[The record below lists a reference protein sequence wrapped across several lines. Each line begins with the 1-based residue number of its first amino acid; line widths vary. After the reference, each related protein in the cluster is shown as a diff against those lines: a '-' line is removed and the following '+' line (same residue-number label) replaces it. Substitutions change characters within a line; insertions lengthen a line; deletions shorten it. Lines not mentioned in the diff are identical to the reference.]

1 METEKIPFF
10 SPPHLDYEEIQ
21 YIESL
26 LEVILDSG
34 KLSNGQFC
42 RELEDMIK
50 EMYGVKHAITCSS
63 GTIGLWIVLR
73 ALNPKTVA
81 MPAFTWKSLAEIVPD
96 RIAWLDI
103 DRETWLPIVDGER
116 VDAFI
121 INLTF
126 GNVEDYSEIIPQDS
140 TLIYDAA
147 HSLGS
152 RLLDI
157 GNAAVFSL
165 SPTKPATSVD
175 WQEPIIVADEEDIV
189 GIKQIG
195 EFVDQFFQG
204 DEEGI
209 KEIRDKKWKTLSFT
223 MDGKLEYKA
232 INKVSRHHV
241 HSPLLRLRA
250 SGGRDV
256 MVTADHS
263 IFCFRNGEITC
274 DSTDKLR
281 EGDHLPVLSRLPVP
295 KELKIVDLYDLFVKS
310 LDPEEIRKHK
320 VKIRRFNNGLHPKNR
335 GWGTFIGERKR
346 FYGDD
351 EYIYLAQSSAGKY
364 KLPRFMK
371 ITPELCRLLGYYV
384 AEGSATYRK
393 EGLTLTFS
401 SNEETYVSDAIHCIQ
416 NTFGNE
422 IRIWRKLVP
431 LRHRYEIKFG
441 GKIHWLLFV
450 RAFGINERAQN
461 KRVPSFIFNCSEEN
475 IREFLK
481 GYFRGDGCIRL
492 QKTPIGHYSYECGT
506 VSRMLA
512 EDLRY
517 LFLRLGIPTSK
528 YCFQHKDERWS
539 TCFSLA
545 IRGKKFLRQLGPLFN
560 NEKDTILQTILNNDV
575 DEKEHSHITTIRKSV
590 GNLSSVKITR
600 IEQKK
605 ATYGFVY
612 DLSVDG
618 ERFIGGSGGFC
629 LHNSCEGGIIITDD
643 DELAKRMIELRDN
656 CCRMSEIQA
665 VIGQVYLGKLGQSL
679 SRRVEI
685 WNFYR
690 RRLPF
695 TPQKIKVA
703 TSYSVYGMLLE
714 PEQRAKLIERI
725 KDKIEYK
732 IYYTPLKSGLINTEF
747 VAGRI
752 LCIPSYPDVNENEV
766 VRIINEA
773 HKETVGNIKS

>member
-1 METEKIPFF
+1 MLTGGKDMETEKIPFF

-165 SPTKPATSVD
+165 SPTKPATS
-175 WQEPIIVADEEDIV
+175 
-189 GIKQIG
+189 
-195 EFVDQFFQG
+195 
-204 DEEGI
+204 
-209 KEIRDKKWKTLSFT
+209 
-223 MDGKLEYKA
+223 
-232 INKVSRHHV
+232 
-241 HSPLLRLRA
+241 
-250 SGGRDV
+250 
-256 MVTADHS
+256 
-263 IFCFRNGEITC
+263 
-274 DSTDKLR
+274 
-281 EGDHLPVLSRLPVP
+281 
-295 KELKIVDLYDLFVKS
+295 
-310 LDPEEIRKHK
+310 
-320 VKIRRFNNGLHPKNR
+320 
-335 GWGTFIGERKR
+335 
-346 FYGDD
+346 
-351 EYIYLAQSSAGKY
+351 
-364 KLPRFMK
+364 
-371 ITPELCRLLGYYV
+371 
-384 AEGSATYRK
+384 
-393 EGLTLTFS
+393 
-401 SNEETYVSDAIHCIQ
+401 
-416 NTFGNE
+416 
-422 IRIWRKLVP
+422 
-431 LRHRYEIKFG
+431 
-441 GKIHWLLFV
+441 
-450 RAFGINERAQN
+450 
-461 KRVPSFIFNCSEEN
+461 
-475 IREFLK
+475 
-481 GYFRGDGCIRL
+481 
-492 QKTPIGHYSYECGT
+492 
-506 VSRMLA
+506 
-512 EDLRY
+512 
-517 LFLRLGIPTSK
+517 
-528 YCFQHKDERWS
+528 
-539 TCFSLA
+539 
-545 IRGKKFLRQLGPLFN
+545 
-560 NEKDTILQTILNNDV
+560 
-575 DEKEHSHITTIRKSV
+575 
-590 GNLSSVKITR
+590 
-600 IEQKK
+600 
-605 ATYGFVY
+605 
-612 DLSVDG
+612 
-618 ERFIGGSGGFC
+618 
-629 LHNSCEGGIIITDD
+629 CEGGIIITDD

-685 WNFYR
+685 WNYYR

-695 TPQKIKVA
+695 TPQKIKFA

-732 IYYTPLKSGLINTEF
+732 IYYTPLKSGLINTDWVF
-747 VAGRI
+747 SRI
-752 LCIPSYPDVNENEV
+752 LCIPSFPDVNESEV
-766 VRIINEA
+766 VRLCL
-773 HKETVGNIKS
+773 G